1 MKLAYECS
9 AQQQGQYRL
18 ALLYPF
24 TQEALLAP
32 WLLLAPRKLL
42 IDSPTCSGHTLSL
55 QLPCSLLQTVNQA
68 AAPCHRTLQMSAVKA
83 PPRTPGFTCLGSTS
97 ILLFTQLSNRLY
109 HTSFNI
115 FVVQLGRSFSIP
127 NPPRSQWHK
136 SFYIYANNL
145 IRCYCVSRLIS
156 GPSLCARQKQLLQQY
171 YNLLDGMMDWESL
184 RQTSHHTSADLHFL
198 VYEIWWWRG
207 RF

>member
-1 MKLAYECS
+1 MDHKPCEAGLWRQCSTAGSIQTCSSLPLHSRGSFSSLAS
-9 AQQQGQYRL
+9 
-18 ALLYPF
+18 
-24 TQEALLAP
+24 
-32 WLLLAPRKLL
+32 PRKLL

-55 QLPCSLLQTVNQA
+55 PLPCSLLQTVNQA
-68 AAPCHRTLQMSAVKA
+68 EAPRHRTLQMSAVKA

-156 GPSLCARQKQLLQQY
+156 GPSLCARQKQLLQQS
-171 YNLLDGMMDWESL
+171 YNLL
-184 RQTSHHTSADLHFL
+184 
-198 VYEIWWWRG
+198 
-207 RF
+207 